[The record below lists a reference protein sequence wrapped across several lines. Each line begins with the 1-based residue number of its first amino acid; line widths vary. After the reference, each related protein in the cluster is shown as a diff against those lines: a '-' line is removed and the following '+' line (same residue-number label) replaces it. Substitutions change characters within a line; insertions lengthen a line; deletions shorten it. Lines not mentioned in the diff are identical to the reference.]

1 MGLGIQLS
9 ESVYMRIKNFA
20 VMSGVIVLAAIE
32 RGSAQLIR
40 QAVNSV
46 VGVNDITLNIENLNN
61 LFSVIDRLQQSN
73 RKFVVFIDYQ
83 SGSRES
89 MEFIRRLNEQK
100 VRFAVSA
107 PESSQ
112 KVFVNI
118 WENGGKHIIVRGC
131 HTHESIASKIADLI
145 ISDNEE
151 ERDLD
156 GIEELIQNSMLDEA
170 LSLCNSKLKK
180 YLENREQIKRYPISR
195 VMYCMGLVYEQKC
208 DLNQAETYYTKAI
221 AANKL
226 FVGESE
232 ITNLPNIQA
241 LNKMANLKLQ
251 QGNYNEA
258 IGYLLKLDKFNP
270 EKSTRRMELAKIF
283 CQKAVED
290 PKFTKVAIEYF
301 ESAIRLT
308 RKYSPD
314 LVSQR
319 LMEASAYLDPI
330 DTDRSITFM
339 SEVYTNI
346 EDINDVVY
354 LNNIAARLIKD
365 GSVKKAFEYL
375 ARAVEINPEDP
386 TLTFNMAKAYFA
398 MKKFVDSEKWAFKGM
413 KLNPNFL
420 EEDPSLSKML
430 AKLYYLLRDKSSSL
444 KYANIAI
451 VRYPEDHEIVE
462 LLNNLTNNL

>member
-20 VMSGVIVLAAIE
+20 AMSGVIVLAAIE

-40 QAVNSV
+40 QAINSV
-46 VGVNDITLNIENLNN
+46 VGVNDITLNLDNLTN
-61 LFSVIDRLQQSN
+61 LFSVIDRLQESN
-73 RKFVVFIDYQ
+73 RRFVVFIDYQ

-89 MEFIRRLNEQK
+89 MSLIRMLNERK

-131 HTHESIASKIADLI
+131 HTHETIASKIADLI

-156 GIEELIQNSMLDEA
+156 CIEEFIHNSQLDEA
-170 LSLCNSKLKK
+170 LALCDSKLKK
-180 YLENREQIKRYPISR
+180 YLENREQIKKYPISR
-195 VMYCMGLVYEQKC
+195 VMYCLGLVYEYKG
-208 DLNQAETYYTKAI
+208 DLNKAETYYTKAI

-226 FVGESE
+226 FVGESD

-241 LNKMANLKLQ
+241 LNKMSNLKLQ
-251 QGNYNEA
+251 QGNFDEA

-270 EKSTRRMELAKIF
+270 EQSTRRMELAKIF
-283 CQKAVED
+283 CQKAEEQ

-330 DTDRSITFM
+330 DADRAISFM
-339 SEVYTNI
+339 SEVYSNI
-346 EDINDVVY
+346 EDIKDVFY

-375 ARAVEINPEDP
+375 QRAVEINPDDP

-398 MKKFVDSEKWAFKGM
+398 MKKFTDSEKWAFKGIQ
-413 KLNPNFL
+413 LNPNFL

-430 AKLYYLLRDKSSSL
+430 AKLYYLLRDKPASL
-444 KYANIAI
+444 KYASIAI
-451 VRYPEDHEIVE
+451 VTYPNDHEIVE
-462 LLNNLTNNL
+462 LLKKLNE